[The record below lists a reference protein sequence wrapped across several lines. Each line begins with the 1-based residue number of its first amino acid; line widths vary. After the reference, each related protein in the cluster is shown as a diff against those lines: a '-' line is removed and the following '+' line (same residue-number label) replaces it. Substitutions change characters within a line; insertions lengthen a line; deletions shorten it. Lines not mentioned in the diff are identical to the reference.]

1 MYNVFIYHA
10 KNCKQDL
17 TS

>member
-10 KNCKQDL
+10 KICKQDL